1 MSKAVRVGIIG
12 AGSIAR
18 YAHIPGYQ
26 TQQDSVE
33 LVALSDIV
41 PGRAAALAQEF
52 HVPRAYDSVAEMLAK
67 EKLDAVS
74 VCSPNCAHKENTL
87 AALNAGL
94 HVLCEKPMAMSLAEA
109 REMAQAARKAK
120 KVLQIG
126 LHWRF
131 TSEAQALKR
140 FIVAGELGDIYYGE
154 ATCMRR
160 RGIPGW
166 GVFTQKKLQGGGAL
180 IDIGVHTLDHT
191 MWLMGNPKPVAVMG
205 ATYAAF
211 GKRPEVVSIWD
222 HWDANKFDVEDMGV
236 GMVRFANGATLIL
249 RASWAANIEKE
260 FSETRILGTQGGAY
274 MPPLRIFKEMH
285 QALAD
290 VTPVYLKEVK
300 PHVKEIEHFI
310 ACVRG
315 ECECL
320 VVPEQVLDVQAVL
333 DAIYQSAETGR
344 EVRLDNK

>member
-1 MSKAVRVGIIG
+1 MAKTIQVGIIG
-12 AGSIAR
+12 AGGIAR
-18 YAHIPGYQ
+18 YAHVPGYQ
-26 TQQDSVE
+26 AVKGVK
-33 LVALSDIV
+33 LVAVADIV
-41 PGRAAALAQEF
+41 PGKAAELAQEF
-52 HVPRAYDSVAEMLAK
+52 GIPHAYESMEEMFAN
-67 EKLDAVS
+67 EQLDAVS
-74 VCSPNCAHKENTL
+74 VCTPNFAHKEVTL

-94 HVLCEKPMAMSLAEA
+94 HVLCEKPIAMNLAEG
-109 REMAQAARKAK
+109 REMVETAARLG

-140 FIVAGELGDIYYGE
+140 FIEGGELGDIYYGE

-166 GVFTQKKLQGGGAL
+166 GVFTQKRFQGGGAL

-191 MWLMGNPKPVAVMG
+191 MWLMGNPKPVSVMG

-211 GKRPEVVSIWD
+211 GKRADVVTIGER
-222 HWDANKFDVEDMGV
+222 WDATKFDVDDMGV

-249 RASWAANIEKE
+249 RAAWAANIEKS
-260 FSETRILGTQGGAY
+260 FSETRILGTQGGAT
-274 MPPLRIFKEMH
+274 MSPLRVYKEM
-285 QALAD
+285 QQSLVD
-290 VTPVYLKEVK
+290 ITPAYLPEVK
-300 PHVKEIEHFI
+300 PHTQEIEHFI

-315 ECECL
+315 EAECL

-333 DAIYQSAETGR
+333 DAIYLSAETGH
-344 EVRLDNK
+344 EVVLNG

>member
-1 MSKAVRVGIIG
+1 MAKTVRIGIIG

-18 YAHIPGYQ
+18 YAHVPGYQ
-26 TQQDSVE
+26 AQPNVE
-33 LVALSDIV
+33 LVAAADAV
-41 PGRAAALAQEF
+41 PGRAAEF
-52 HVPRAYDSVAEMLAK
+52 AAEFGIPRAYDSTEEMLNN
-67 EKLDAVS
+67 EQLDAVS
-74 VCSPNCAHKENTL
+74 VCTPNYAHKDATI

-94 HVLCEKPMAMSLAEA
+94 HVLCEKPIAMNLAEG
-109 REMAQAARKAK
+109 REMVETARRLN

-140 FIVAGELGDIYYGE
+140 FVVGGELGDIYYGE

-166 GVFTQKKLQGGGAL
+166 GVFTQKQLQGGGAL

-191 MWLMGNPKPVAVMG
+191 MWLMGNPKPVSVMG

-211 GKRPEVVSIWD
+211 GKRADVVCIGAP
-222 HWDANKFDVEDMGV
+222 WDATKFDVDDMGV
-236 GMVRFANGATLIL
+236 AMVRFDNGPTLIL
-249 RASWAANIEKE
+249 RTSWAANIATS
-260 FSETRILGTQGGAY
+260 FQETRILGTQGGAT
-274 MPPLRIFKEMH
+274 MSPLRIYKEMH
-285 QALAD
+285 QSLVD
-290 VTPVYLKEVK
+290 ITPTFLPEVK
-300 PHVKEIEHFI
+300 PHTKEIEHFI

-315 ECECL
+315 EAECI

-333 DAIYQSAETGR
+333 DAVYRSAETGR
-344 EVRLDNK
+344 EVILGAE